1 MRVEEYD
8 LCFSPPLPPTVWGE
22 LSLCFDVDFPI
33 DTVSSIQAAAGVP
46 VERICGHAEPGIL
59 DDHV

>member
-33 DTVSSIQAAAGVP
+33 DTVSSILGVHYAAAGANV
-46 VERICGHAEPGIL
+46 HAWCLPL
-59 DDHV
+59 R